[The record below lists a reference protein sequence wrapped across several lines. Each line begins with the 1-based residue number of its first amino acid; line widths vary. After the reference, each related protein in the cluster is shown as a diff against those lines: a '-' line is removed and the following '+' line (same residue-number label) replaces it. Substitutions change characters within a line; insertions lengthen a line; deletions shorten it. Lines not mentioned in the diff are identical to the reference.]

1 MTVVAALVVAAGR
14 GSRFGADQPKQYMPL
29 GPWPVLRY
37 SLARFAAHPAI
48 ATVRAVIH
56 PDDRAAYEEAAAG
69 LDLAAPV
76 TGGATRQESVRL
88 GLDSLAEQPPD
99 QVLIHDGARPFL
111 DVPVIDR
118 VLGGLAT
125 APAAVP
131 AIAVSDTLKRA
142 EDAVI
147 IETTPRAGLWRV
159 QTPQGF
165 HYKEIREAHAAATA
179 RNLTDDAH
187 VAEEAGLS
195 VNLVEGSTENV
206 KITTQGDLSR
216 GQRWLAGGAETR
228 VGQGFDVHAFGTAPG
243 PVRLCGI
250 EVPHDH
256 ALAGHSDAD
265 VGLHVAVDAILGAL
279 AEGDIGSHFP
289 PSDPQWKGADSA
301 VFVTHVRDLLQR
313 RGAQLQHLDITLI
326 CQRPK
331 IGPHRL
337 AMAERVAELLGVAPG
352 RVSVKATTTEGLG
365 FTGRAEGI
373 AAQAVATL
381 TLPAEAPAA
390 PPGYREVS
398 C

>member
-37 SLARFAAHPAI
+37 SLARFATHPAI
-48 ATVRAVIH
+48 AMVRAVIH
-56 PDDRAAYEEAAAG
+56 PDDRAAYDEAATG
-69 LDLAAPV
+69 LDLAEPV
-76 TGGATRQESVRL
+76 TGGATRQDSVRL
-88 GLDSLAEQPPD
+88 GLESLAGQSPD
-99 QVLIHDGARPFL
+99 QVLIHDGARPFI

-125 APAAVP
+125 ASGAVP

-142 EDAVI
+142 EDSVI
-147 IETTPRAGLWRV
+147 AETTPRAGLWRV

-165 HYKEIREAHAAATA
+165 HYKAIREAHAAAA
-179 RNLTDDAH
+179 GQNLTDDAH
-187 VAEEAGLS
+187 VAEEAGLTVS
-195 VNLVEGSTENV
+195 LVEGSTENV
-206 KITTQGDLSR
+206 KITTQSDLTR

-228 VGQGFDVHAFGTAPG
+228 VGQGFDVHAFGPAPG

-250 EVPHDH
+250 DLPHDH

-265 VGLHVAVDAILGAL
+265 VGLHVAVDALLGAL

-301 VFVTHVRDLLQR
+301 LFVTHVRDLLHR
-313 RGAQLQHLDITLI
+313 RGALVQNLDITLI
-326 CQRPK
+326 CERPK
-331 IGPHRL
+331 VGPHRA
-337 AMAERVAELLGVAPG
+337 AMAERVAELLAVPPG

-365 FTGRAEGI
+365 FTGRREGI
-373 AAQAVATL
+373 AAQAVATIQV
-381 TLPAEAPAA
+381 PAEAPAPA
-390 PPGYREVS
+390 TRLREVS